1 MRTIESTTFPHVQRA
16 PYRIPEFSPEA
27 LKAWNRPLTV
37 RSVCEYMEELATIF
51 NVEADETYIGGLE
64 MNKHESK
71 KLKSGRGNVGKTPV
85 TGIKD
90 WQTNQIRTQV
100 AERTNKATLQDFVV
114 KNTED
119 EAIVYT
125 DEHAAYTGLP
135 RYHEALRWTRKTGQL
150 VKSLS

>member
-1 MRTIESTTFPHVQRA
+1 
-16 PYRIPEFSPEA
+16 
-27 LKAWNRPLTV
+27 
-37 RSVCEYMEELATIF
+37 MEELATIF

-135 RYHEALRWTRKTGQL
+135 RYHEALVHGAGEYVRNMAHTNGRGSHW
-150 VKSLS
+150 SLFKQGIDGVYRRGISPCHGEALGAVQQRIQGTP